1 MLQAELQQ
9 LRAQQEAVLA
19 EREAERA
26 EREAERQRIQAL
38 EAQNEGILK
47 LMQQLGEQHGWQIPL
62 ELLAPPRQPQRPDS
76 TPVRMSTDVLLSML
90 MLSVKPSD
98 GLRARFVDVWH
109 SVPGL
114 LMCRPSCRKCGCQ
127 PSC

>member
-1 MLQAELQQ
+1 MLQVELQQ
-9 LRAQQEAVLA
+9 LRAQQ
-19 EREAERA
+19 EAERA

-38 EAQNEGILK
+38 EAQNEGIIK
-47 LMQQLGEQHGWQIPL
+47 LMQQHGEQHGWQIPL
-62 ELLAPPRQPQRPDS
+62 ELLAPPRQPQPPDS
-76 TPVRMSTDVLLSML
+76 TQVRMNTDVLLSML

-98 GLRARFVDVWH
+98 GLRARFVDVWR